1 MPSSKH
7 LVHPELV
14 PGLEAF
20 PAYPAFNLDTASL
33 AVLRAAPR
41 QAPPT
46 PDVPVELSER
56 TVAGLNGAPDV
67 RVMVYRPNA
76 ASGPRPAILHVHG
89 GGYVL
94 GSAEMSDAANR
105 QLAHD
110 LDCVI
115 ASVDYRLAPET
126 SFPGNV
132 EDCYAGL
139 KWLHAAAAEL
149 GVDPARIAIKGES
162 AGGGLAAGLGLMARD
177 RGEVPVCFQLL
188 VYPMIDDRE
197 PDEPHAWVGEFI
209 WTRQSNRFGWA
220 SILGREPGGEGV
232 SPYAAAAR
240 ADDLSGLP
248 PTFISV
254 GALDLFLEE
263 DVEYARRL
271 ARAGVAVEL
280 HVYPGAFHGYQL
292 VGETSV
298 GRRARRDEMEALG
311 AAFAAPARASAAAA
325 G

>member
-7 LVHPELV
+7 LVHPELL

-20 PAYPAFNLDTASL
+20 PAYPAFRFDTQTL

-46 PDVPVELSER
+46 PDVPVEVSER
-56 TVAGLNGAPDV
+56 MVAGLNGAPDV
-67 RVMVYRPNA
+67 KVLVYQPKA
-76 ASGPRPAILHVHG
+76 ASDLRPAILHIHG

-94 GSAEMSDAANR
+94 GSAAMADAANR
-105 QLAHD
+105 LLAHN

-139 KWLHAAAAEL
+139 TWLHAAAAEL

-162 AGGGLAAGLGLMARD
+162 AGGGLAAGLALLARD
-177 RGEVPVCFQLL
+177 RGEVPVSFQLL
-188 VYPMIDDRE
+188 VYPMIDDRDH
-197 PDEPHAWVGEFI
+197 PEPHGYVGEFI
-209 WTRQSNRFGWA
+209 WTPQSNRFGWA
-220 SILGREPGGEGV
+220 SILGREPGEEGV

-240 ADDLSGLP
+240 ADDLAGLP
-248 PTFISV
+248 PTFIAV

-263 DVEYARRL
+263 NVEYARRL
-271 ARAGVAVEL
+271 ARAGVPVEL
-280 HVYPGAFHGYQL
+280 HVYPGAFHGFGM
-292 VGETSV
+292 VGETSLS
-298 GRRARRDEMEALG
+298 RRALKDETEALR
-311 AAFAAPARASAAAA
+311 AAFAAPAQASAVAA

>member
-20 PAYPAFNLDTASL
+20 PAYPAFDLDTASL
-33 AVLRAAPR
+33 AAFRAAPLR

-46 PDVPVELSER
+46 PDVPVEVS
-56 TVAGLNGAPDV
+56 APMAPGLNGAPDV
-67 RVMVYRPNA
+67 KVLLYRPKGI
-76 ASGPRPAILHVHG
+76 SRPRPAILHIHG

-139 KWLHAAAAEL
+139 KWLHGAAAEL
-149 GVDPARIAIKGES
+149 ES
-162 AGGGLAAGLGLMARD
+162 IQLASPS
-177 RGEVPVCFQLL
+177 RGRAP
-188 VYPMIDDRE
+188 
-197 PDEPHAWVGEFI
+197 
-209 WTRQSNRFGWA
+209 
-220 SILGREPGGEGV
+220 
-232 SPYAAAAR
+232 AAAWPPAWRSWLATAAR
-240 ADDLSGLP
+240 SR
-248 PTFISV
+248 S
-254 GALDLFLEE
+254 
-263 DVEYARRL
+263 
-271 ARAGVAVEL
+271 
-280 HVYPGAFHGYQL
+280 
-292 VGETSV
+292 
-298 GRRARRDEMEALG
+298 
-311 AAFAAPARASAAAA
+311 ASSCWSTR
-325 G
+325 